1 MKNFILILSIMF
13 SMFASVYSQDL
24 PYATKEA
31 HADFDRD
38 GDQDLLLYN
47 ANTYKLSLYLNNGNG
62 TFIKSKIKLP
72 EFLIIDG
79 MSWGDFDGD
88 GYDDLIINGY
98 TKLSQDT
105 TLLYHND
112 SGKGLHVVNNTNLPN
127 ELDAFFNHNFFWID
141 YDGDGDKD
149 LFLTWNTN
157 FMYINNGD
165 STFTKPDY
173 DTIFSPVPSNFSNIK
188 SLDYNKDGLN
198 DLLLGTYSYSKYYL
212 YKNNG
217 DGTFSLVKTF
227 NTNTANII
235 AIADIDQDSYPNI
248 IDTWGPDTNT
258 KVISFEYNPSTGDFD
273 TDTLLSIGKVQV
285 DSITKKIS
293 HYRYSPVAIDTA
305 DLDKDGKVE
314 LLIELIGYN
323 VGFYCVKTYKYIA
336 DSLYFQQEIE
346 NPKLPGIFEIA
357 DFFDI
362 NGDSY
367 PDALFFGKSIISNDY
382 DNVTEYSENY
392 FYDLPLALEYI
403 NNKQGKLIR
412 HKSSSLDTS
421 MFVKYDDLDVGDY
434 RTQIAVGDYNN
445 DGYPDILSI
454 YTPNNYSDDNYRH
467 QKLLFYLNT
476 GYKNFTKQLT
486 NINALHI
493 ATDSADF
500 DGNGLDDILF
510 TTYYNNL
517 IIGYNQG
524 NLSFKLDTLISGDT
538 MHIDNLLIADFNADA
553 KPDFFVFG
561 ESKEDLVN
569 ILFIN
574 NDTNFTAYVNVLPPA
589 ESWSWW
595 DQAVSLNLN
604 NDKYPD
610 ILTNGHFFINN
621 GNNTF
626 TERHY
631 SGFDKN
637 LVIQYAYPI
646 DYNHDGYD
654 DIIVDPDGYEG
665 LVQNKVF
672 YINQQGTGFKQDTI
686 TLPDSVYEVDPIFT
700 DMNHD
705 GYKDII
711 LYISTQKGDN
721 KIELKYLQTQNSGLK
736 LISQRNGNFSF
747 YSFATADFDKNNT
760 EDYAFTGYKVNNSTL
775 SNNIYKENI
784 FVTFMNDSTEEF
796 CTDYK
801 LPSGNSIKIADF
813 DNDSHYDLL
822 VKDEILKYPNS
833 EPYSNIAS
841 EKDSLQYYDIY
852 DFNNDGLLD
861 VFSTYTSNNKIKAV
875 FKENIGNGNFVKIIS
890 SIEPHIFTNSDWSDF
905 NRDGI
910 PDILIPGMTNIY
922 HYSASGFNTSDV
934 KLPESFKAVWID
946 YNHDHL
952 PDIALIDYDRNID
965 IYIQKPNNTFT
976 KKYTYKINSEF
987 IMDIQTSDVN
997 NDGWDDLIFTTISR
1011 WNYENFY
1018 LKALINGPNGFS
1030 QVKTLYNIDGAMVA
1044 QYSDNS
1050 NLNLLYDKFIS
1061 QGDFNNDGKIDFL
1074 ISNITKNL
1082 DTTAYLLLNYYPDSL
1097 DLIKIPTPYG
1107 GTIFGDIDGDKDLD
1121 IITTGYHGSSEGIS
1135 QDKAK
1140 LASHIYLNKTTKKN
1154 QPPTT
1159 PTNMHFRVS
1168 GDTAFLYWSPA
1179 TDAETPSPALTYNV
1193 YLVDNKGNYVMNCP
1207 ADHKTGFLKLP
1218 RPGNVGHDTSTFI
1231 TGLKKGVIYHWA
1243 VQAVDNFYQGGQ
1255 FSQEQTFTLAP
1266 EIVVNP
1272 ANQKACEQSD
1282 IIFSSLANMY
1292 DSLKWQADT
1301 GTGQFFDLH
1310 KDQHF
1315 SNVNTQ
1321 NLAVKNIT
1329 TSMDGW
1335 QFRLEAMNMGGDEYS
1350 STATLTVVPLI
1361 KANAGQDTII
1371 CSDSLTLFANSPQSA
1386 TGTWSCPV
1394 SGITFDNANNPVSV
1408 VHNIPEGSTI
1418 LTWTINQGGVCGSNS
1433 DALVITRQLPVDK
1446 PTAPDGD
1453 KLCVSGLKQY
1463 SVPKLYN
1470 AEEYQWALT
1479 PDTAGSLAWTDNQAS
1494 ITWNNTF
1501 SDTAYVKVR
1510 AGNHCGYS
1518 QWSDSIQIIN
1528 YPVPQPPDKPSGLD
1542 KVCAGSQ
1549 IYNYNT
1555 NTNPL
1560 VQNYEWYL
1568 YPTDAG
1574 SITQNQNS
1582 ATVQWNSSFSGQATI
1597 KVRAI
1602 ACQNGDWSE
1611 PISVTVFSAPP
1622 DKPQQPIGDTTLCM
1636 NTTSAS
1642 YTVPQVDNASTYIW
1656 TISNS
1661 AGSVSSDNN
1670 IATVTW
1676 AKDFA
1681 GATQLQVTASN
1692 VCGQSQTSDPLNIT
1706 ILPPP
1711 PDPAQAPSGDH
1722 YICNGSVVSFSAQD
1736 VNQATSYQWKLSP
1749 DSAGSIT
1756 NSGTN
1761 ALINFSQ
1768 DFSGNVSLAYRALN
1782 QCGSS
1787 NWSPSMNINVDSAPQ
1802 VPQIPTGQTDLCS
1815 GSALLSNYST
1825 NKSNLVNYYQ
1835 WEISPADAGSISGN
1849 GYTIS
1854 ISWNTNFSGQ
1864 ALLRVK
1870 AIGCKQT
1877 DWSQPL
1883 NINIYSAPPDRPA
1896 TPIGLTDLCIN
1907 ANNTFYNIQP
1917 VDNAVNYQWH
1927 ISKGADSVYQNLTSA
1942 QIDWN
1947 NAFSG
1952 TSYLR
1957 VRAKNACGFGD
1968 WSDSLRITV
1977 KTAPLTPQI
1986 PSGMTTLCTGSE
1998 ASFAT
2003 SPVKYA
2009 SSYLWQIIPD
2019 TAANIIGNNSTVNM
2033 GLSSSFEGTAFL
2045 KVKASNNCG
2054 ESNWSDSLPITV
2066 TQPHPS
2072 PIKQKGKSMLISPD
2086 SGYVYQWFLNH
2097 SPIQGET
2104 KQYYY
2109 RQTLLPGMYQVQLT
2123 DNNGCSA
2130 FSPGLTIG
2138 KKSKEITLY
2147 PNPAYTKSFTKLRL
2161 CSEYKGKITVKLITV
2176 DGKVV
2181 KIWKLNKTNKQQTF
2195 SLEIPVLANS
2205 LYIMEIITDSQYFK
2219 FIKILNK

>member
-1 MKNFILILSIMF
+1 MPFFEDESGLIL
-13 SMFASVYSQDL
+13 
-24 PYATKEA
+24 YALINSPSGFTKE
-31 HADFDRD
+31 
-38 GDQDLLLYN
+38 
-47 ANTYKLSLYLNNGNG
+47 
-62 TFIKSKIKLP
+62 KI
-72 EFLIIDG
+72 
-79 MSWGDFDGD
+79 
-88 GYDDLIINGY
+88 
-98 TKLSQDT
+98 
-105 TLLYHND
+105 
-112 SGKGLHVVNNTNLPN
+112 
-127 ELDAFFNHNFFWID
+127 
-141 YDGDGDKD
+141 
-149 LFLTWNTN
+149 
-157 FMYINNGD
+157 
-165 STFTKPDY
+165 
-173 DTIFSPVPSNFSNIK
+173 
-188 SLDYNKDGLN
+188 
-198 DLLLGTYSYSKYYL
+198 L
-212 YKNNG
+212 YK
-217 DGTFSLVKTF
+217 
-227 NTNTANII
+227 I
-235 AIADIDQDSYPNI
+235 Q
-248 IDTWGPDTNT
+248 
-258 KVISFEYNPSTGDFD
+258 
-273 TDTLLSIGKVQV
+273 
-285 DSITKKIS
+285 
-293 HYRYSPVAIDTA
+293 
-305 DLDKDGKVE
+305 
-314 LLIELIGYN
+314 
-323 VGFYCVKTYKYIA
+323 
-336 DSLYFQQEIE
+336 
-346 NPKLPGIFEIA
+346 
-357 DFFDI
+357 
-362 NGDSY
+362 
-367 PDALFFGKSIISNDY
+367 
-382 DNVTEYSENY
+382 
-392 FYDLPLALEYI
+392 
-403 NNKQGKLIR
+403 
-412 HKSSSLDTS
+412 
-421 MFVKYDDLDVGDY
+421 
-434 RTQIAVGDYNN
+434 
-445 DGYPDILSI
+445 
-454 YTPNNYSDDNYRH
+454 
-467 QKLLFYLNT
+467 
-476 GYKNFTKQLT
+476 
-486 NINALHI
+486 
-493 ATDSADF
+493 
-500 DGNGLDDILF
+500 
-510 TTYYNNL
+510 
-517 IIGYNQG
+517 
-524 NLSFKLDTLISGDT
+524 
-538 MHIDNLLIADFNADA
+538 
-553 KPDFFVFG
+553 
-561 ESKEDLVN
+561 
-569 ILFIN
+569 
-574 NDTNFTAYVNVLPPA
+574 NFTAL
-589 ESWSWW
+589 
-595 DQAVSLNLN
+595 DQAS
-604 NDKYPD
+604 K
-610 ILTNGHFFINN
+610 
-621 GNNTF
+621 
-626 TERHY
+626 
-631 SGFDKN
+631 
-637 LVIQYAYPI
+637 
-646 DYNHDGYD
+646 
-654 DIIVDPDGYEG
+654 
-665 LVQNKVF
+665 
-672 YINQQGTGFKQDTI
+672 TG
-686 TLPDSVYEVDPIFT
+686 
-700 DMNHD
+700 
-705 GYKDII
+705 
-711 LYISTQKGDN
+711 
-721 KIELKYLQTQNSGLK
+721 
-736 LISQRNGNFSF
+736 
-747 YSFATADFDKNNT
+747 
-760 EDYAFTGYKVNNSTL
+760 
-775 SNNIYKENI
+775 
-784 FVTFMNDSTEEF
+784 
-796 CTDYK
+796 
-801 LPSGNSIKIADF
+801 
-813 DNDSHYDLL
+813 
-822 VKDEILKYPNS
+822 
-833 EPYSNIAS
+833 
-841 EKDSLQYYDIY
+841 
-852 DFNNDGLLD
+852 
-861 VFSTYTSNNKIKAV
+861 
-875 FKENIGNGNFVKIIS
+875 
-890 SIEPHIFTNSDWSDF
+890 
-905 NRDGI
+905 
-910 PDILIPGMTNIY
+910 
-922 HYSASGFNTSDV
+922 
-934 KLPESFKAVWID
+934 
-946 YNHDHL
+946 
-952 PDIALIDYDRNID
+952 
-965 IYIQKPNNTFT
+965 
-976 KKYTYKINSEF
+976 
-987 IMDIQTSDVN
+987 
-997 NDGWDDLIFTTISR
+997 
-1011 WNYENFY
+1011 
-1018 LKALINGPNGFS
+1018 
-1030 QVKTLYNIDGAMVA
+1030 
-1044 QYSDNS
+1044 
-1050 NLNLLYDKFIS
+1050 YDKFIS

-1168 GDTAFLYWSPA
+1168 DDTAFLYWSPA
-1179 TDAETPSPALTYNV
+1179 TDAETPSLALTYNV

-1231 TGLKKGVIYHWA
+1231 IGLKKGVIYHWA

-1335 QFRLEAMNMGGDEYS
+1335 QFRLKAMNMGGDEYS

-1408 VHNIPEGSTI
+1408 VHNLPEGSTI

-1642 YTVPQVDNASTYIW
+1642 YTVPQVDNASTYFW

-1661 AGSVSSDNN
+1661 AGSVSSNNN

-1835 WEISPADAGSISGN
+1835 WEISPADAGTISGN

-2019 TAANIIGNNSTVNM
+2019 TAADIIGNNSTVNM

-2109 RQTLLPGMYQVQLT
+2109 RQTLLPGLYQVQLT